1 MNTENLLDGTSDR
14 RVSHADTRDAVNKDL
29 IDGGHTGT
37 DPEPSDSERTKGGAS
52 DQTSDAQTSDQTSD
66 AQTSDQP
73 SDAQTSDQQTST
85 LEKAGDETVPP
96 ELTRL
101 QTFVVVL
108 AICVR
113 GLASDCC
120 LSGLTLR
127 CSCLSSWLLS
137 M

>member
-14 RVSHADTRDAVNKDL
+14 RVSHADTPDAVNKDL
-29 IDGGHTGT
+29 IDGGHAGT
-37 DPEPSDSERTKGGAS
+37 DPEPSDSERIKGVAS
-52 DQTSDAQTSDQTSD
+52 DQT
-66 AQTSDQP
+66 

-85 LEKAGDETVPP
+85 LEKAGDERAPP

-137 M
+137 T